1 MEVSSGHF
9 FWEFASLSNEI
20 EQLSS
25 ANEFEDDSEA
35 IVSWFIFVFVGGV
48 LSNTDQFDQVLMIKL
63 LHDSE
68 LVFQSF

>member
-35 IVSWFIFVFVGGV
+35 IVSWLIFVFVGGV